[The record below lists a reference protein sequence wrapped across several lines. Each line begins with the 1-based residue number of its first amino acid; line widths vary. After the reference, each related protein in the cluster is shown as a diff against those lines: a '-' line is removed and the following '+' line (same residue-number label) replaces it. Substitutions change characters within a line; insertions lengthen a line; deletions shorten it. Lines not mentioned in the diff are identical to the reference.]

1 MEAYSKDYFKR
12 LERDIMFDIS
22 DEEAGELQY
31 EFQDLLKQ
39 IKALDAIDTEHV
51 EEMVYP
57 FETETHYL
65 REDEVNCVIS
75 QEEALCNAKSVKA
88 GHVHVPKVVK

>member
-12 LERDIMFDIS
+12 LARDIMFDIS

-51 EEMVYP
+51 EKWCIRLKRKHIIY
-57 FETETHYL
+57 
-65 REDEVNCVIS
+65 
-75 QEEALCNAKSVKA
+75 VKM
-88 GHVHVPKVVK
+88 K